1 MMIPT
6 RSEPALRR
14 LARAVAVAAVLLAGA
29 SVRAQGQTVLL
40 RIQPRVGDT
49 MYTRFEQSVEM
60 VGTRNVHSVDT
71 TMTSR
76 MDIMILSH
84 SLVQGSD
91 GHGTTVL
98 AITDSVSM
106 LGHGTG
112 ATAPTENIRQ
122 AMQGRQARLHIAR
135 DGSAELLEASDN
147 VTPQVEALYS
157 GMPATLPERLV
168 SVRSTWQR
176 TAFIP
181 VSQES
186 DSAHS
191 ASVRTT
197 YRLDSLSSNGNLA
210 YISIR
215 GTISRDSAAAL
226 VSESLRVGSTGTV
239 TGRMTM
245 DRKHGWWVE
254 SEIEITIKSIVTRIV
269 DPVSSMQVQT
279 HIVQS
284 MQTRIAP

>member
-6 RSEPALRR
+6 RSERVTRR
-14 LARAVAVAAVLLAGA
+14 IARGVALAGA
-29 SVRAQGQTVLL
+29 LVIGGSAEGHAQSVLL

-60 VGTRNVHSVDT
+60 VGTRNIHSVDT

-106 LGHGTG
+106 EGHGTG
-112 ATAPTENIRQ
+112 ATAPTESIRH
-122 AMQGRQARLHIAR
+122 AMEGRQARLHIAR
-135 DGSAELLEASDN
+135 DGSAELLDASDD
-147 VTPQVEALYS
+147 VTPEVEALYS
-157 GMPATLPERLV
+157 GMPATLPEKFV
-168 SVRSTWQR
+168 SVRSTWER

-186 DSAHS
+186 DTAHS
-191 ASVRTT
+191 ARVRTT
-197 YRLDSLSSNGNLA
+197 YRLDSLSGNGALA
-210 YISIR
+210 YISIH

-239 TGRMTM
+239 TGHRTM
-245 DRKHGWWVE
+245 DRKHGWWVQ
-254 SEIEITIKSIVTRIV
+254 SEISITIKSIVTRIV
-269 DPVSSMQVQT
+269 EPVSTMQVQT
-279 HIVQS
+279 HILQS
-284 MQTRIAP
+284 MQTRISP

>member
-6 RSEPALRR
+6 RSEPARRR
-14 LARAVAVAAVLLAGA
+14 LARAFAVAVVLVAGA
-29 SVRAQGQTVLL
+29 SVRAQAQTVML

-84 SLVQGSD
+84 SLVQASD
-91 GHGTTVL
+91 GNGTTVL

-106 LGHGTG
+106 EGHGTG
-112 ATAPTENIRQ
+112 ATAPTENIRH

-135 DGSAELLEASDN
+135 DGSAELLAASDE
-147 VTPQVEALYS
+147 VTPEVEALYS
-157 GMPATLPERLV
+157 GMPATLPEKLV

-191 ASVRTT
+191 ARVRTT

-210 YISIR
+210 YISIH

-254 SEIEITIKSIVTRIV
+254 SQIAITIKSVVTRIV
-269 DPVSSMQVQT
+269 DPVSTMQVQT

>member
-191 ASVRTT
+191 ARVRTT

>member
-1 MMIPT
+1 
-6 RSEPALRR
+6 
-14 LARAVAVAAVLLAGA
+14 VAAALLAGA
-29 SVRAQGQTVLL
+29 SVRARAQQQPVLL
-40 RIQPRVGDT
+40 RIQPHAGDT

-60 VGTRNVHSVDT
+60 IGTRNVHSVDT

-98 AITDSVSM
+98 AITDSVAM
-106 LGHGTG
+106 EGHGTG
-112 ATAPTENIRQ
+112 TGAPTETIRR
-122 AMQGRQARLHIAR
+122 AMQGRQASLHIAR
-135 DGSAELLEASDN
+135 DGSAELLGASDD
-147 VTPQVEALYS
+147 VSPEVEALYS

-168 SVRSTWQR
+168 SVHSTWER

-191 ASVRTT
+191 ARVRTT
-197 YRLDSLSSNGNLA
+197 YRLDSLSSNGALA
-210 YISIR
+210 FISIH

-239 TGRMTM
+239 TGHMTM
-245 DRKHGWWVE
+245 DRKRGWWVE
-254 SEIEITIKSIVTRIV
+254 SQIAITIRSVVTRIV
-269 DPVSSMQVQT
+269 EPISTMQVQT
-279 HIVQS
+279 HILQT

>member
-1 MMIPT
+1 MIRT

-14 LARAVAVAAVLLAGA
+14 LARALAVAVALLAGA
-29 SVRAQGQTVLL
+29 TGSAQAQTVML

-84 SLVQGSD
+84 SLVQASD

-98 AITDSVSM
+98 AITDSVAM
-106 LGHGTG
+106 QGHGTG
-112 ATAPTENIRQ
+112 TSAPNETIQ
-122 AMQGRQARLHIAR
+122 HAMQGRQARLHIAR
-135 DGSAELLEASDN
+135 DGSAELLEASDD

-168 SVRSTWQR
+168 SVRSSWER

-191 ASVRTT
+191 ARVRTT
-197 YRLDSLSSNGNLA
+197 YKLDSLSSNGNLA
-210 YISIR
+210 FISIR

-239 TGRMTM
+239 TGQMTM
-245 DRKHGWWVE
+245 DRKHGWWVQ
-254 SEIEITIKSIVTRIV
+254 SHIEIAIKSIVTRIV
-269 DPVSSMQVQT
+269 EPVSTMQVQT

-284 MQTRIAP
+284 MQTRFAP